1 MVLVITMADWF
12 HQTHH
17 VSEDKCMRD
26 KKQLSLPFSITSSF
40 SGRWTRSF
48 QRDRKDCQC
57 GVFHPHHGACA
68 SMIVNV
74 MVLEIASHQQ
84 WVHSPLAFLG
94 QEFCGSWRT
103 SLHEVASKLTDL
115 W

>member
-26 KKQLSLPFSITSSF
+26 KKQVSLPFSITS
-40 SGRWTRSF
+40 F
-48 QRDRKDCQC
+48 QRDRQNCQC
-57 GVFHPHHGACA
+57 VVFHPHHGACA

-94 QEFCGSWRT
+94 PGVLR
-103 SLHEVASKLTDL
+103 KLAYKSS
-115 W
+115 